1 MNWTDATLNAIKR
14 YTEKHNTLLIP
25 RSELIAEEMSN
36 IIRDTS
42 TTGKTPES
50 SLNYYLQKLRDAG
63 QILFLERG
71 RYLLVETSLNPDDYD
86 LSDEELISLAEAGK
100 LLFSAEES
108 AAATVLQTR
117 GKMQALRKAVLSNY
131 REQCAICDV
140 RSPDLLVTSH
150 IDRWSDNPDARGD
163 LSNVLCLCVFH
174 DKLFELGFFYI
185 SDQLAI
191 VRYRREA
198 DGKMIDAVF
207 ASTMPF
213 RSDVNIRPSQRFL
226 RRHRE
231 RIGIKED

>member
-25 RSELIAEEMSN
+25 RSELIAEEIQN
-36 IIRDTS
+36 IISDTA

-50 SLNYYLQKLRDAG
+50 SLNYYLQRLRDSG

-86 LSDEELISLAEAGK
+86 LSDEELVSLAEAGK

-117 GKMQALRKAVLSNY
+117 RKMQALRKAVLNNY

-150 IDRWSDNPDARGD
+150 IDRWADNPDARGD